1 MIVRPTSLVATILR
15 RALSVLMATLML
27 LSVAA
32 ATEVGA
38 STVPEPTGLVG
49 AVMSNGDRTD
59 APIQPDS
66 LPCHAAHHLCGKV
79 VPLPPTLVFVA
90 AAITHPETSLDGA
103 LLRTLVSGLTE
114 LPPKP
119 PRA

>member
-1 MIVRPTSLVATILR
+1 MIVRPTSLVADILR
-15 RALSVLMATLML
+15 RALSVVMATLML
-27 LSVAA
+27 ISVVA

-38 STVPEPTGLVG
+38 SIVPEPIGLAGSVL
-49 AVMSNGDRTD
+49 SSGDRTD
-59 APIQPDS
+59 APIEPDS
-66 LPCHAAHHLCGKV
+66 LQCHAAHHLCGKV

-90 AAITHPETSLDGA
+90 AAITHPETSLNGA

>member
-1 MIVRPTSLVATILR
+1 MIVRLTSLVATFLR
-15 RALSVLMATLML
+15 RALSVVMATLML
-27 LSVAA
+27 LSVTA
-32 ATEVGA
+32 ATEAGA
-38 STVPEPTGLVG
+38 LTVPEPTSLAGSVL
-49 AVMSNGDRTD
+49 SNGDRTD
-59 APIQPDS
+59 APIEPDS

-90 AAITHPETSLDGA
+90 AAITHPEASLDGT
-103 LLRTLVSGLTE
+103 LLPTLVSGLTE